1 MIQPSFDRSKIAC
14 FGGHPATPV
23 KEYWKVGQVMTIGEI
38 VDHKGKKVDSLVL
51 EPQGIAHLV
60 SEQEVQLPLDV
71 CALAHVL
78 TRKCNQGLLTLNIG
92 VIDPGWSGKI
102 STSILNF
109 SAERRLLSKG
119 DKFIRLTFHR
129 VAMEEGSEYL
139 RNDRWAN
146 VDGGSYRRDV
156 CSRAVDNFGKYFL
169 NIDQL
174 VGRASEKENAR
185 LRDAFLKYLPIAAFS
200 LAFFAL
206 MVTVGGAVVTR
217 VFSAT
222 DRGAQA
228 QQRVD
233 SEEMRRLEA
242 KVSALE
248 RRLKSQPARPAPAR
262 IGSSQKADPRSR
274 E

>member
-1 MIQPSFDRSKIAC
+1 MIQPSFDGSKIAC

-23 KEYWKVGQVMTIGEI
+23 KEFWKVGQVMTVGEI
-38 VDHKGKKVDSLVL
+38 VDHKGRKVDSLVL

-60 SEQEVQLPLDV
+60 SEEEVRLPLDV

-92 VIDPGWSGKI
+92 VVDPGWSGKI

-129 VAMEEGSEYL
+129 VSMEERSEYVRDNRSL
-139 RNDRWAN
+139 NFEDS
-146 VDGGSYRRDV
+146 SYQREV

-206 MVTVGGAVVTR
+206 LVTVGGAVVTR
-217 VFSAT
+217 VLSAA
-222 DRGAQA
+222 DHSSQGQPP
-228 QQRVD
+228 VD
-233 SEEMRRLEA
+233 MAEMRRLEA

-248 RRLKSQPARPAPAR
+248 GLLKSQSARSTPAT
-262 IGSSQKADPRSR
+262 IGSSPKADPRSR